1 MKNTKEPRYLGS
13 KSKIQNSPDNF
24 ILDTVKN
31 PHPDEDYCVRFTA
44 PEFTSICPITSQPD
58 FGNFIVDYVPNKKIM
73 ESKSF
78 KLFLF
83 TFRNNGGFHED
94 CTIKVAKKIIRRI
107 IKFESC
113 VMKSRVE
120 SFSNK
125 NVDFFT
131 VRDML
136 TIIQPRK
143 KEHLTNVSSPL
154 KTFYDHLR
162 GRKDNLNFFDF

>member
-1 MKNTKEPRYLGS
+1 MTNTKEPRYLGS

-78 KLFLF
+78 KLYLF
-83 TFRNNGGFHED
+83 TFRNYGGFHED
-94 CTIKVAKKIIRRI
+94 CTIKVAKKIIKYVSPKWI
-107 IKFESC
+107 
-113 VMKSRVE
+113 RVA
-120 SFSNK
+120 SFWNPRGVYLLMLFFKEEKGQSTFMWK
-125 NVDFFT
+125 NLIFQ
-131 VRDML
+131 
-136 TIIQPRK
+136 IIQ
-143 KEHLTNVSSPL
+143 EGNLISLEDTSS
-154 KTFYDHLR
+154 
-162 GRKDNLNFFDF
+162 NSWSIDFNTI